1 MRPAFAAPSKRSR
14 NLKRRPSRSIFGTF
28 STLMIVSS
36 SVTSLSPPPRPSPPA
51 SPTIAKMISHGIEP
65 TTSIASHLRAYLRMI
80 RCLSTM
86 STASS
91 TKAVRKLRPMSR
103 MKITSIAISK
113 TVSATGTS
121 KSGYTTTTGSEIAVY
136 ITIAIVI
143 MSQNTRSRLVGRMS
157 PERSA
162 ADTISIR

>member
-1 MRPAFAAPSKRSR
+1 M
-14 NLKRRPSRSIFGTF
+14 
-28 STLMIVSS
+28 
-36 SVTSLSPPPRPSPPA
+36 
-51 SPTIAKMISHGIEP
+51 
-65 TTSIASHLRAYLRMI
+65 
-80 RCLSTM
+80 
-86 STASS
+86 
-91 TKAVRKLRPMSR
+91 
-103 MKITSIAISK
+103 
-113 TVSATGTS
+113 SATGTS